1 MCAHSQYFTG
11 SPAHFRSLLSM
22 NHFQAMRSHYCS
34 SYVYVASITA
44 EDLNDFTALY
54 REHCEVRS
62 RISTCV
68 DLNVISDRYTIHG
81 FIPVVIAGLDV

>member
-1 MCAHSQYFTG
+1 M
-11 SPAHFRSLLSM
+11 
-22 NHFQAMRSHYCS
+22 
-34 SYVYVASITA
+34 YVASITA

-68 DLNVISDRYTIHG
+68 DLNVISDRYTIYG